1 MDSWRQYNY
10 CHMVWSQW
18 FYPCGNNCNLNS
30 DLLSKR
36 HVFSCKKKSL
46 IFGLQTCQ
54 QKTVI
59 SVCLTLIKGLH
70 SVSLTFIKNLEK
82 ENDLKQNFLNDKLV
96 ILVMSLILKFSFFV
110 NIFVV
115 VVIIIIIINSSSSSM
130 NSSRRNELVEFCIG
144 M

>member
-1 MDSWRQYNY
+1 MDSLRQYSY
-10 CHMVWSQW
+10 CIMVWSQW

-54 QKTVI
+54 KETVI

-70 SVSLTFIKNLEK
+70 SVSLTFIMNLENQNEIKKMTLK
-82 ENDLKQNFLNDKLV
+82 EFPQWKISD
-96 ILVMSLILKFSFFV
+96 IRE
-110 NIFVV
+110 
-115 VVIIIIIINSSSSSM
+115 IINFKKKNSSKFLLSSSSS
-130 NSSRRNELVEFCIG
+130 SSFIIIE
-144 M
+144 